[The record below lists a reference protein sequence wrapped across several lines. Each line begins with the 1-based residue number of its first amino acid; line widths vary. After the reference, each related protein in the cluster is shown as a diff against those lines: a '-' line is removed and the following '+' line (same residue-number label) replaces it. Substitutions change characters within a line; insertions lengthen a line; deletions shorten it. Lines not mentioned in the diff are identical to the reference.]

1 MRERRPRGGLVGW
14 VMIIG
19 FLGVS
24 GKHLDDLLEG
34 VSIGVDESGRI
45 QVGGINGS
53 GRSCG
58 RPVAPGAAW

>member
-14 VMIIG
+14 VG

-24 GKHLDDLLEG
+24 GEHLDDLPEG
-34 VSIGVDESGRI
+34 VSIGLDESSRI

-53 GRSCG
+53 GWSCG
-58 RPVAPGAAW
+58 RPVASGAAW